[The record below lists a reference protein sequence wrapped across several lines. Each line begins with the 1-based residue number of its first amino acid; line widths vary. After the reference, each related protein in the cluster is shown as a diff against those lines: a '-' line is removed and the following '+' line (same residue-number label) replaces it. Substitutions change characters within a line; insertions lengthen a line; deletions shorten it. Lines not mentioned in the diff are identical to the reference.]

1 MIFAEFYGQQSLY
14 ADTVSLLEQRIAAVF
29 RARPADVV
37 IRHVA
42 AESDYEGTEIWV
54 ELSSEDQ
61 LARHGKELAQA
72 ISQVVKS
79 KAAGTDVWVLYRI
92 VPLDR
97 VYLNGEPRRRG
108 YGGPD

>member
-14 ADTVSLLEQRIAAVF
+14 ADTISQLEQRIAAVF
-29 RARPADVV
+29 RARPEDVV
-37 IRHVA
+37 VRHVA

-61 LARHGKELAQA
+61 LARHGRDLANA
-72 ISQVVKS
+72 ITQVLRTKVES
-79 KAAGTDVWVLYRI
+79 DVWVLYRI

-97 VYLNGEPRRRG
+97 VYLNGVPRRRG
-108 YGGPD
+108 VGGPD